1 MFENNYIFCMTQFDR
16 TLKGK
21 GVFSEKKIGG
31 GVFSEYFF
39 RSIFYKASEQI
50 LLYIYIYIYIYIE
63 LTINGCLCCLLVFG
77 TLLNFAFG
85 RDS

>member
-1 MFENNYIFCMTQFDR
+1 MTQFDR

-50 LLYIYIYIYIYIE
+50 LIYIYIYIYRTDYQR
-63 LTINGCLCCLLVFG
+63 LSLLSTRVWDFSKFFLWKG
-77 TLLNFAFG
+77 
-85 RDS
+85 